1 MILLKIFDIKDTMAH
16 LLLKE
21 SFDGCFLEEA
31 QVTTVAKMNLS
42 GRRNPK
48 WYDEDSEKYP
58 DLLYWREARPFVFDY
73 IKGKRTPSFFVIS
86 LKIPYEEAEKIIDD
100 RALLEDVKSQKTEL
114 LLHFRYEKDSL
125 SVVTGTSQ
133 KEFTMDKHAD
143 IAWDVAVPELFKRMR
158 ITYEK

>member
-42 GRRNPK
+42 GRRNPR
-48 WYDEDSEKYP
+48 WYDEDAKQYP

-73 IKGKRTPSFFVIS
+73 IKGKKTPSFFVIS
-86 LKIPYEEAEKIIDD
+86 LKIPYEEAVKLIDD
-100 RALLEDVKSQKTEL
+100 KTLLQEVQTQQTEL
-114 LLHFRYEKDSL
+114 LLHFRFEKDNL

-133 KEFTMDKHAD
+133 KEFTMDKRAE
-143 IAWDVAVPELFKRMR
+143 IAWDMAVPALFKRMH